1 MSASGCWPSGRDL
14 PPVRGPYT
22 RNGTPAARGPFRARK
37 SPWPAHLRP
46 VAVEG
51 RPEHVRHAVMA
62 DPNAASSLT
71 VERIW
76 ELCDDLVR
84 ADGDLLPEPLRPG

>member
-1 MSASGCWPSGRDL
+1 M
-14 PPVRGPYT
+14 
-22 RNGTPAARGPFRARK
+22 
-37 SPWPAHLRP
+37 
-46 VAVEG
+46 EG